1 MWPAQWRPKEEP
13 DLDIPLSFSL
23 NFFFFCK
30 SGWLW
35 HHLPKRIIII
45 LPRVCVH
52 AGGIHW
58 FFPVIASSPPFFF
71 LFIKTLERI
80 SSPERPEMVTQHF
93 RFFFS
98 RVRIA
103 TNWKRMCHVYNLEA
117 TLYTQLYN
125 CISNKKCPVMDI
137 GVSSLHLASSSI
149 EPHPHTRRLI
159 QLRTCRG
166 KMAESIGGKNQRFYR
181 RDNTSIG

>member
-1 MWPAQWRPKEEP
+1 MASSPEKNNNNSPACVCSRGRHS
-13 DLDIPLSFSL
+13 LVFSSYCIITT
-23 NFFFFCK
+23 FFFF
-30 SGWLW
+30 
-35 HHLPKRIIII
+35 
-45 LPRVCVH
+45 
-52 AGGIHW
+52 IHQN
-58 FFPVIASSPPFFF
+58 PGKN
-71 LFIKTLERI
+71 FITGTARNGHTTL
-80 SSPERPEMVTQHF
+80 SV
-93 RFFFS
+93 FFS

-103 TNWKRMCHVYNLEA
+103 TKWKRMCHVYNLEA